1 VTLVET
7 LLLSEVRGFMLTVAR
22 IAGLI
27 VIAPLPW
34 SVAPVRVR
42 AAFVVVLAFVAH
54 SLGSPIQS
62 GGILDT
68 ALGGT
73 LEFGVGA
80 LMGLVVRLSVAAAE
94 VAGGVLSPMIGLG
107 AAHIFDPHSKAQE
120 SVLEAALKYF
130 TLLLATVA
138 GVHRIVLGS
147 LLESFKVIPVGF
159 SFHVEA
165 AMPVVIKLSS
175 ECIASGVRIA
185 MPLIAI
191 LFVTQIALA
200 YVSRAA
206 PALQIFSIGFAVT
219 LAVGF
224 GCLTLILPDMAQRL
238 LAELSRIPAQMELI
252 LAPVVTQ

>member
-1 VTLVET
+1 VTLVESI
-7 LLLSEVRGFMLTVAR
+7 LLSEVRGFALTVAR

-42 AAFVVVLAFVAH
+42 AALVVVLAFVAH
-54 SLGSPIQS
+54 SLGSPVQS

-68 ALGGT
+68 ALGSA
-73 LEFGVGA
+73 LEFSVGA
-80 LMGLVVRLSVAAAE
+80 LMGLVVRLSIAAAE
-94 VAGGVLSPMIGLG
+94 VAGSVLSPMIGLG
-107 AAHIFDPHSKAQE
+107 AAHVFDPHSKAQE
-120 SVLEAALKYF
+120 SILDSSLKNF
-130 TLLLATVA
+130 MLLLATVA
-138 GVHRIVLGS
+138 GVHRVVLGS

-159 SFHVEA
+159 SFQIDA
-165 AMPVVIKLSS
+165 ALPVVMKLSS
-175 ECIASGVRIA
+175 ECITSGVRIA

-200 YVSRAA
+200 YISRAA

-224 GCLTLILPDMAQRL
+224 ACLALILPDMAQRL
-238 LAELSRIPAQMELI
+238 LAELSRIPLQIELV
-252 LAPVVTQ
+252 LAPVVMP